1 MKDLTGTRLAQY
13 EIVERLGGGG
23 MAVVYRAVQQP
34 LGREVALKA
43 LSSELFQDEGFVKRF
58 ETEAK
63 TLAKLDHPNIL
74 PIYDF
79 EVIDGNAFLTMPL
92 IRGGTLR
99 DILNRGPLDALTAWR
114 YLREIGDGLQHA
126 HDAGIVHRDLKPTN
140 VLIHTDG
147 RAMLAD
153 FGLARGAG
161 QPTHLTTI
169 GLAIGTPGYMAPE
182 QVMGHDVDKRADI
195 YAMGVLTFEMLTGR
209 LPFIGSNRME
219 VAYATVNNPI
229 PSAVKINAKLPD
241 ELDVLL
247 ARVLAKDP
255 AQRPQTVRELLAQ
268 MARLPQRRTSP
279 PGVASTPAAAAAS
292 NPAGGVAMLPRP
304 ATASNGPDT
313 AAMRVIAAATPAP
326 PPPALHG
333 SPPPTATPAGG
344 STIRTLELMG
354 VRPARARGRFILN
367 SHFSNFVHVAR
378 DVTGDRWPEV
388 AYAAGLVQYIEQDA
402 PHDDQLSSPV
412 ESLSRLNEAF
422 ETIYGPESEDMIR
435 AWGRRATERW
445 LADGKHGLGGA
456 RRFVPGRQR
465 KLGGVVKNFQ
475 EAMDNVRGEHTHAWL
490 QVDEHQFWLVNFS
503 NMFALGRIKT
513 VKSCHVWQSSIET
526 ILRWAGLANDW
537 YVEEVECGSVTGTF
551 DCAFAIRASETN

>member
-1 MKDLTGTRLAQY
+1 MKDLTGTRLGQY
-13 EIVERLGGGG
+13 EVVERLGGGG

-43 LSSELFQDEGFVKRF
+43 LSSELFQDDGFVKRF

-79 EVIDGNAFLTMPL
+79 ELSDGVAYLTMPL

-99 DILNRGPLDALTAWR
+99 DVLNRGPLDTLTAWR

-140 VLIHTDG
+140 VLVHADG

-219 VAYATVNNPI
+219 VAYSTVNAPI
-229 PSAVKINAKLPD
+229 PSAVKLNPVLPD
-241 ELDVLL
+241 ELDQLL
-247 ARVLAKDP
+247 AKVLAKDP
-255 AQRPQTVRELLAQ
+255 AQRPQTVRDLLAQ
-268 MARLPQRRTSP
+268 MARLPQRRQQ
-279 PGVASTPAAAAAS
+279 APAAVAAQ
-292 NPAGGVAMLPRP
+292 GGVATAP
-304 ATASNGPDT
+304 APARAVVIVEPPTATG
-313 AAMRVIAAATPAP
+313 MRVIAAAP
-326 PPPALHG
+326 PPPGLRG
-333 SPPPTATPAGG
+333 SPIPTPTAIGG
-344 STIRTLELMG
+344 SAIRTLELMG
-354 VRPARARGRFILN
+354 IRSSRARGRFILN
-367 SHFSNFVHVAR
+367 SYVSNVIHVAR
-378 DVTGDRWPEV
+378 SVTGDRWPEI
-388 AYAAGLVQYIEQDA
+388 AYAAGLVQYVEQDP

-412 ESLSRLNEAF
+412 ELLSRLNEAF
-422 ETIYGPESEDMIR
+422 DTVYGPEAEDMIR
-435 AWGRRATERW
+435 SWGRRATERW
-445 LADGKHGLGGA
+445 LAEGRHGMGGP
-456 RRFVPGRQR
+456 RRLVPGRQR
-465 KLGGVVKNFQ
+465 KLGGVVKSFS

-513 VKSCHVWQSSIET
+513 VKSCHIWTTSIET

-537 YVEEVECGSVTGTF
+537 YVEEVECGCVTGTF
-551 DCAFAIRASETN
+551 DCVFAIRSVQT

>member
-1 MKDLTGTRLAQY
+1 MKDLTGTRLGQY

-43 LSSELFQDEGFVKRF
+43 LSSELFQDDGFVKRF

-79 EVIDGNAFLTMPL
+79 ELTEGVAFLTMPL

-99 DILNRGPLDALTAWR
+99 DILNRGPLDTLTAWR

-140 VLIHTDG
+140 VLIHADG

-219 VAYATVNNPI
+219 VAYATVNAPI
-229 PSAVKINAKLPD
+229 PSAVKLNAALPD
-241 ELDVLL
+241 ELDLLL
-247 ARVLAKDP
+247 AKVLAKDP
-255 AQRPQTVRELLAQ
+255 AQRPQTVRELLAL
-268 MARLPQRRTSP
+268 MARLPQRRQ
-279 PGVASTPAAAAAS
+279 
-292 NPAGGVAMLPRP
+292 
-304 ATASNGPDT
+304 
-313 AAMRVIAAATPAP
+313 AP
-326 PPPALHG
+326 PPPGQLAVVVPVPRAPVAAQAQETAAMKLVSAPVIHG
-333 SPPPTATPAGG
+333 SPPPTPTAGG
-344 STIRTLELMG
+344 ASAIRTLELMG
-354 VRPARARGRFILN
+354 VRASRARGRFILN
-367 SHFSNFVHVAR
+367 SHVNNLVHVAR
-378 DVTGDRWPEV
+378 DVAGDRWPEV
-388 AYAAGLVQYIEQDA
+388 AYAAGLVQYVEQD
-402 PHDDQLSSPV
+402 PPNDEQLSSPV

-422 ETIYGPESEDMIR
+422 ETVYGPEAEDMIR

-445 LADGKHGLGGA
+445 LAEGRHGMGGP
-456 RRFVPGRQR
+456 RRLVPGRQR
-465 KLGGVVKNFQ
+465 KLAGVVKSFS

-513 VKSCHVWQSSIET
+513 VKSCYIWTASIET

-537 YVEEVECGSVTGTF
+537 YVEEVECGCVTGTF
-551 DCAFAIRASETN
+551 DCVFAIRSTES

>member
-1 MKDLTGTRLAQY
+1 VKDLTGTRLSGY

-63 TLAKLDHPNIL
+63 TLARLDHPNIL

-99 DILNRGPLDALTAWR
+99 DILNRGPLDPLTAWR

-140 VLIHTDG
+140 VLIHADG

-209 LPFIGSNRME
+209 LPYIGANRME
-219 VAYATVNNPI
+219 VAYATVNSPI
-229 PSAVKINAKLPD
+229 PSAVKINANLPD
-241 ELDVLL
+241 ELDQLL
-247 ARVLAKDP
+247 AKVLAKDP
-255 AQRPQTVRELLAQ
+255 AQRPQTVRELLAA

-279 PGVASTPAAAAAS
+279 AGAAAPAPVASAA
-292 NPAGGVAMLPRP
+292 PAGGVAVLPRP
-304 ATASNGPDT
+304 ATAANGPDT
-313 AAMRVIAAATPAP
+313 TSIRAMQSS
-326 PPPALHG
+326 PPASSPLMLHG
-333 SPPPTATPAGG
+333 SPIPTPTAAGA

-367 SHFSNFVHVAR
+367 SHFSNYVHVAR

-422 ETIYGPESEDMIR
+422 ETIYGPEAEDMIR

-445 LADGKHGLGGA
+445 LGEGRHGLGGP

-465 KLGGVVKNFQ
+465 KLAGVVKNYS

-490 QVDEHQFWLVNFS
+490 QVDEHQFWLVHFS

-513 VKSCHVWQSSIET
+513 VKSCYVWTSAIET

-551 DCAFAIRASETN
+551 DCAFAIRASETS

>member
-1 MKDLTGTRLAQY
+1 MKDLTGTRVGQY

-43 LSSELFQDEGFVKRF
+43 LSSELFQDDGFVKRF

-79 EVIDGNAFLTMPL
+79 EMNDGVAYLTMPL

-99 DILNRGPLDALTAWR
+99 DVLNRGPLDTLTAWR

-140 VLIHTDG
+140 VLIHADG

-219 VAYATVNNPI
+219 VAYSTVNAPI
-229 PSAVKINAKLPD
+229 PSAVKLNAALPD
-241 ELDVLL
+241 ELDQLL
-247 ARVLAKDP
+247 AKILAKDP
-255 AQRPQTVRELLAQ
+255 AARPQTVRDLLSQ
-268 MARLPQRRTSP
+268 MARLPQRRQT
-279 PGVASTPAAAAAS
+279 AAAAVAGQ
-292 NPAGGVAMLPRP
+292 GGVGTAPGRP
-304 ATASNGPDT
+304 AATVEPPT
-313 AAMRVIAAATPAP
+313 AASMKVIAAAP
-326 PPPALHG
+326 PRPLQG
-333 SPPPTATPAGG
+333 SPIPTPTGVGG
-344 STIRTLELMG
+344 SAIRTLELMG
-354 VRPARARGRFILN
+354 IKASRARGRFILN
-367 SHFSNFVHVAR
+367 SYVSNLVHVAR
-378 DVTGDRWPEV
+378 SVTGDRWPEL
-388 AYAAGLVQYIEQDA
+388 AYAAGLVQYVEQDP

-412 ESLSRLNEAF
+412 EALSRLNEAF
-422 ETIYGPESEDMIR
+422 ETVYGPEAEDTIR
-435 AWGRRATERW
+435 SWGRRVTERW
-445 LADGKHGLGGA
+445 LADGRHGMGGP
-456 RRFVPGRQR
+456 RRLVPGRQR
-465 KLGGVVKNFQ
+465 KLASLVKSFA

-513 VKSCHVWQSSIET
+513 VKSCHIWVTTIET

-537 YVEEVECGSVTGTF
+537 YVEEVECGCVTGTF
-551 DCAFAIRASETN
+551 DCVFAIRSVET